1 MTLPRET
8 ADTNTAATH
17 ATTETKPDRPA
28 PLLIVRMSAI
38 GDTILAART
47 HAIARGKGY
56 APYLLTHS
64 ANASLLH
71 CMPQLAGACLSSD
84 NGLAF
89 MMRSAESGEMLPV
102 DEKTFSSAVGRDLL
116 VRRNST
122 EKQPSTIL
130 NVVDLQATRRSRRAI
145 ARLEQMM
152 TGEGISL
159 KTHTVRKLTFWRIL
173 LVVWSFF
180 ARRQFHGRVPP
191 AWLQKRLEPVH
202 ELQRKVMSKLPD
214 VGSRPESA
222 PNQPVLTVP
231 AAADNSKTSRP
242 HVVLLLG
249 ASYRL
254 KSWPREYFRDLIR
267 QILNR
272 TDLQI
277 VLCGS
282 KDDRSAGEYL
292 EFAHRERILNLTGET
307 SLAETLAW
315 IAGAKYVVTG
325 DSFASHAA
333 DLLGTPASVLFG
345 STHPLLGFAPEGTH
359 TTVHHTGLSCSPC
372 SRHGQGECRF
382 KNLRC
387 LTSIK
392 PEQVFSKI
400 EHSLNKS
407 CQNPDN
413 RPPRS

>member
-1 MTLPRET
+1 MTPPREQ
-8 ADTNTAATH
+8 ADTNTETKH
-17 ATTETKPDRPA
+17 ATTATKPDRPA

-47 HAIARGKGY
+47 HAIARDKGY
-56 APYLLTHS
+56 SPYLLTHS
-64 ANASLLH
+64 SNASLMH

-84 NGLAF
+84 SGLAF
-89 MMRSAESGEMLPV
+89 MLRSAESGDLLPV
-102 DEKTFSSAVGRDLL
+102 DEKTFSSVVGRDLVL
-116 VRRNST
+116 RRNST
-122 EKQPSTIL
+122 ERQPITIL

-145 ARLEQMM
+145 ARFEQMM

-180 ARRQFHGRVPP
+180 ARRQIHGRVPP
-191 AWLQKRLEPVH
+191 AWLQNRLEPVH
-202 ELQRKVMSKLPD
+202 ELQRKAMSKLPEVD
-214 VGSRPESA
+214 SRPESA
-222 PNQPVLTVP
+222 SNQPVLTVP
-231 AAADNSKTSRP
+231 VAAGNSKKTTRP
-242 HVVLLLG
+242 HVVFLLG
-249 ASYRL
+249 SSYRL
-254 KSWPREYFRDLIR
+254 KSWPREYFRELIG

-277 VLCGS
+277 VLCGG
-282 KDDRSAGEYL
+282 KDDRPAGEFL
-292 EFAHRERILNLTGET
+292 EFADRERILNLTGET

-345 STHPLLGFAPEGTH
+345 STHPLLGFAPKGTH
-359 TTVHHTGLSCSPC
+359 TTVHHSGLSCSPC

-407 CQNPDN
+407 RQNPDN
-413 RPPRS
+413 